1 MTTASNASG
10 ERTHAL
16 AEKMYSLFVWAAFL
30 ACMST
35 AAALTT
41 QRFEAATT
49 SAVVLAVTLSVAA
62 LLSRTGTTTR
72 SASR

>member
-30 ACMST
+30 RACPP
-35 AAALTT
+35 LPP
-41 QRFEAATT
+41 
-49 SAVVLAVTLSVAA
+49 
-62 LLSRTGTTTR
+62 
-72 SASR
+72 